1 MTDNLVMQMYLFSV
15 NKILSSYPIS
25 VADLF
30 LFPEQLFLIAFL
42 MSSAANGDT
51 VLLPGIIQKFV
62 LCFPFPNFAAFMGSM
77 KLESGLQL
85 RRQHGDA

>member
-25 VADLF
+25 ADLF

-42 MSSAANGDT
+42 ISPAANGDT
-51 VLLPGIIQKFV
+51 VLLPGIIQNFV
-62 LCFPFPNFAAFMGSM
+62 LCFPFLNFAAFMGSM
-77 KLESGLQL
+77 KLECGVQL

>member
-1 MTDNLVMQMYLFSV
+1 MTDNLVMQMYLFSA

-25 VADLF
+25 ADLF

-42 MSSAANGDT
+42 ISPAANGDT
-51 VLLPGIIQKFV
+51 VLLPGIIQNFV
-62 LCFPFPNFAAFMGSM
+62 LCFPFLNFAAFMGSM

-85 RRQHGDA
+85 RRQHRDD

>member
-25 VADLF
+25 ADLF

-42 MSSAANGDT
+42 ISPAANGDT
-51 VLLPGIIQKFV
+51 VLLPGIIQNFV
-62 LCFPFPNFAAFMGSM
+62 LCFPFLNFAAFMGSM

-85 RRQHGDA
+85 RRQHRDD

>member
-42 MSSAANGDT
+42 ISLAAKGNM
-51 VLLPGIIQKFV
+51 VLLPGTIQKFV
-62 LCFPFPNFAAFMGSM
+62 LCFPFLNSAAFMGSM

-85 RRQHGDA
+85 RRQHHDA

>member
-25 VADLF
+25 ADLF

-85 RRQHGDA
+85 RRQHCDV

>member
-25 VADLF
+25 ADLF

-42 MSSAANGDT
+42 ISPAANGDM
-51 VLLPGIIQKFV
+51 VLLPGIIQNFV
-62 LCFPFPNFAAFMGSM
+62 LCFPFLYFAAFMGSM
-77 KLESGLQL
+77 KLESGVQL